1 MFPYL
6 TKHTYNRVARWQKIT
21 KTPSTH
27 PLTPT
32 EITRLTQNITEQHRL
47 DLLKLRAKHL
57 DKDELCALDS
67 TTKTAYGTK
76 LAEVRWGKNKENLP
90 LPQTTEVVVYSLTSH
105 LPVFY
110 QSFPGNMPDAKS
122 LETILEVLKHAD
134 FRALVYV
141 TDRGYDSLHNLLEF
155 IARGQAFVMCVKAGQ
170 RDVLGVIEGLG
181 EFSGRPEG
189 MVVDGKE
196 RIYHHQCDV
205 GYRVV
210 DSNTGVETTLG
221 LVLNLYFDPIRRGT
235 ELLELDIVLCAQ
247 RAALE
252 EHLKKRS
259 VMGDEAAVRRDFR
272 FYRVVCDPKTRVMVS
287 FVLNEAKVA
296 KAQRVSGFFAIMT
309 NGVAFGAMETLE
321 LYKLRDEQ
329 EKCFSMMK
337 DQMVADRQRVWSEE
351 GKTGR
356 LFVLFVSLVLG
367 SYLRFIWKSTKLS
380 ELFSSSLEVLD
391 EMRSIRCIEH
401 PGWGKIIT
409 PFVGGQ
415 IDVCRAFGFEIPE
428 GCSSSALPQK
438 PKRKRGRPR
447 KNANQGL

>member
-1 MFPYL
+1 
-6 TKHTYNRVARWQKIT
+6 
-21 KTPSTH
+21 
-27 PLTPT
+27 
-32 EITRLTQNITEQHRL
+32 
-47 DLLKLRAKHL
+47 
-57 DKDELCALDS
+57 
-67 TTKTAYGTK
+67 
-76 LAEVRWGKNKENLP
+76 
-90 LPQTTEVVVYSLTSH
+90 
-105 LPVFY
+105 
-110 QSFPGNMPDAKS
+110 
-122 LETILEVLKHAD
+122 
-134 FRALVYV
+134 
-141 TDRGYDSLHNLLEF
+141 
-155 IARGQAFVMCVKAGQ
+155 
-170 RDVLGVIEGLG
+170 
-181 EFSGRPEG
+181 
-189 MVVDGKE
+189 
-196 RIYHHQCDV
+196 
-205 GYRVV
+205 
-210 DSNTGVETTLG
+210 
-221 LVLNLYFDPIRRGT
+221 
-235 ELLELDIVLCAQ
+235 
-247 RAALE
+247 
-252 EHLKKRS
+252 
-259 VMGDEAAVRRDFR
+259 
-272 FYRVVCDPKTRVMVS
+272 
-287 FVLNEAKVA
+287 
-296 KAQRVSGFFAIMT
+296 SGFFAIMT